1 MVDEPVVRRL
11 VLTVQAEVG
20 ERLTAQPGSKAYGP
34 LSILAQGLCR
44 IKIVARVSARSFWPR
59 PAVDSVLL
67 RLDRR
72 DSDLIAAS
80 ALKAFATFVR
90 AVFEHRRKTIR
101 SALGYVL
108 DEDTRD
114 RLFQGI
120 DASRRPESFSVAEW
134 VALFHAAHPGQDR
147 HA

>member
-1 MVDEPVVRRL
+1 MATVVRI
-11 VLTVQAEVG
+11 G
-20 ERLTAQPGSKAYGP
+20 AQ
-34 LSILAQGLCR
+34 
-44 IKIVARVSARSFWPR
+44 SFWPR
-59 PAVDSVLL
+59 PTIDSVLL

-72 DSDLIAAS
+72 DSDLIATS

-108 DEDTRD
+108 DEDSRKSVC
-114 RLFQGI
+114 RGI
-120 DASRRPESFSVAEW
+120 DVSRRPESFSVTEW
-134 VALFHAAHPGQDR
+134 VAMFHAAPSGEDR